1 MEKWRLI
8 KLFIMKKISSLIYNF
23 NTEKKNVKVEIN
35 YRISDV
41 NLFAYH

>member
-23 NTEKKNVKVEIN
+23 NTEKKNVKVGIN